1 MYTIE
6 KCLSFTL
13 VPLKKGSFGEKSF
26 NFKGRSYDVTYN
38 SNFSYKHFAMID
50 CITHYLRSTVFNE
63 LYKKSDNDKPPFR
76 PGDPRII
83 DKMKMFGP
91 FTDKDFIKS
100 LYINDDMIRSH
111 PMFRSWRNG
120 WEIFNFLKETSK
132 IEFEKLRYY
141 YVCYDIQDNRFMYK
155 PLPIIEKCNLFDV
168 SLSKK
173 KYKCNLYKIDFNSLL
188 AKAFAYNVNVAN
200 IHLVQDDFY
209 KLDGIGQ
216 SIYRFF
222 ILFNNDK
229 IVIDFD
235 DICKILEYNKSKEN
249 KNNIIKGISNRLDN
263 MKDLSLIKQWKLRYD
278 IFEINR

>member
-111 PMFRSWRNG
+111 PMFRS
-120 WEIFNFLKETSK
+120 
-132 IEFEKLRYY
+132 
-141 YVCYDIQDNRFMYK
+141 
-155 PLPIIEKCNLFDV
+155 
-168 SLSKK
+168 
-173 KYKCNLYKIDFNSLL
+173 
-188 AKAFAYNVNVAN
+188 
-200 IHLVQDDFY
+200 
-209 KLDGIGQ
+209 
-216 SIYRFF
+216 
-222 ILFNNDK
+222 
-229 IVIDFD
+229 
-235 DICKILEYNKSKEN
+235 
-249 KNNIIKGISNRLDN
+249 
-263 MKDLSLIKQWKLRYD
+263 
-278 IFEINR
+278 